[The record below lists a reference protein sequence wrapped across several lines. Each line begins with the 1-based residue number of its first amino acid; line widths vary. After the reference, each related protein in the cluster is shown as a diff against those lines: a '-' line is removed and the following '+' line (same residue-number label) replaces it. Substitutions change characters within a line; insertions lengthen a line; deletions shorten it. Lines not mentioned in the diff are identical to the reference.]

1 MAKRVRRPR
10 ATVDI
15 VTAVLP
21 ISPQPPWQQTVLRP
35 PPWPP
40 LLIAARWWVRYGPGI
55 TIKQRLLRKWLDIGL
70 QQKPRPSATVRTRYG
85 QRFLVPTTNDFIA
98 RAIYTHG
105 CWEACISALV
115 ASRLQRGDG
124 FIDVGSAGGW
134 YAVLAARLV
143 GPTGYVVAIEP
154 AAHEHLRA
162 NLALNRV
169 GNVRVV
175 QAAVTGEPETVTLYT
190 PHANTGATTTIRPD
204 TYQSTVT
211 VPGLP
216 LAQMLH
222 PGDLENARIIKVDVE
237 GAEGTVL
244 TQLAASI
251 PRLRTDCEIIV
262 EVTPYW
268 LATTGHDAS
277 ELLKPFMDNGFH
289 PYRIQNSYAPE
300 DIPGMLRR
308 SLPPSPATGPFPRQ
322 IDLLLTRA
330 TEG

>member
-1 MAKRVRRPR
+1 MARRL
-10 ATVDI
+10 AAGADT
-15 VTAVLP
+15 VTAVHPVSTL
-21 ISPQPPWQQTVLRP
+21 PPWQQTVLRP

-55 TIKQRLLRKWLDIGL
+55 AVKQRLLRKWLDVGL
-70 QQKPRPSATVRTRYG
+70 QQRPRPLRTVRTRYG
-85 QRFLVPTTNDFIA
+85 QRFLVPTTSDFIP

-105 CWEACISALV
+105 CWEACISTLV
-115 ASRLQRGDG
+115 VSRLRRGDG
-124 FIDVGSAGGW
+124 FIDIGSADGW

-143 GPTGYVVAIEP
+143 GPTGYVIAIEP
-154 AAHEHLRA
+154 AAHEQLRA
-162 NLALNRV
+162 NLALNSV

-175 QAAVTGEPETVTLYT
+175 QAAVTTEPATVTLYT

-211 VPGLP
+211 VAGLP

-222 PGDLENARIIKVDVE
+222 PGDLENARIVKVDVE

-251 PRLRTDCEIIV
+251 PRLRKDCEIIV
-262 EVTPYW
+262 EVTRHW
-268 LATTGHDAS
+268 LASTGHDV
-277 ELLKPFMDNGFH
+277 ETILKPFMDNGFRS
-289 PYRIQNSYAPE
+289 YRIQNSYAPE
-300 DIPGMLRR
+300 DIPVMLRDP
-308 SLPPSPATGPFPRQ
+308 LPPTPATGPFPRQ

-330 TEG
+330 AES